1 MENPIRQ
8 NLYEI
13 GDTLRKLGEN
23 MCEQAQSKED
33 LDIQKMFNPHLLDLF
48 KTILKIPS
56 DLYEWRQQIEKEQ
69 KERAEPKVYPKGY
82 VETDE
87 ELWAF
92 WDAEDAYTAKFR
104 KNRSDINDAHW
115 VIYAL
120 IYENLFPQD
129 TPNPTFTFTEA
140 LWKIEWQLRKL
151 QDLFPMERCGTIAE

>member
-1 MENPIRQ
+1 MENPIRR
-8 NLYEI
+8 NLFEI
-13 GDTLRKLGEN
+13 GENLRKIGEN
-23 MCEQAQSKED
+23 MCLLAKSQED
-33 LDIQKMFNPHLLDLF
+33 FDFYKMMNPTLLDLF
-48 KTILKIPS
+48 KILDKFPA
-56 DLYEWRQQIEKEQ
+56 DLNQWREQIEKEQ

-92 WDAEDAYTAKFR
+92 WDQEDAYVEKFR
-104 KNRSDINDAHW
+104 KNRSDINDMHW
-115 VIYAL
+115 IIYAL
-120 IYENLFPQD
+120 IYENLFPKD